1 MAYWHPNTPTTTN
14 NDSVIYEIHKPKSD
28 AGIVLH
34 AGNGMDEMIKI
45 TEEGFWVRGKKVAQD
60 DKEAET
66 VYNAFK
72 QWLAWANLQR

>member
-1 MAYWHPNTPTTTN
+1 MTYKILEPEPNP
-14 NDSVIYEIHKPKSD
+14 S
-28 AGIVLH
+28 IVLH
-34 AGNGMDEMIKI
+34 SNGQDEMIKI
-45 TEEGFWVRGKKVAQD
+45 TQEGFWVRGKKVEQD

>member
-1 MAYWHPNTPTTTN
+1 MTYKILEPEPNP
-14 NDSVIYEIHKPKSD
+14 
-28 AGIVLH
+28 GIVLH
-34 AGNGMDEMIKI
+34 SNGSDEMIKI
-45 TEEGFWVRGKKVAQD
+45 TQEGFWVRGKKVAQD